1 MIQEPNFDNVPH
13 QVHNILI
20 TELKNASQE
29 LYDLLSLLIENSD
42 FLSEKAENS
51 IKSVEDLIEFLE
63 NHTIWD
69 LEEMLS

>member
-1 MIQEPNFDNVPH
+1 MIQEPNFDNVPY

-51 IKSVEDLIEFLE
+51 IKSVEDLIKFLE